1 MALRVTLPH
10 RYDFGE
16 SAELVGDDLLR
27 PEAWDS
33 LRTQTSGPFSMAA
46 DRGELERQADEHP
59 EVGERMRRVD
69 TALSDR
75 GCRHLVSY
83 GVGGALPEMWLLRL
97 DPERQLTITDYA
109 PETVGRLKNL
119 LPEADVRRHDLQ
131 RDPPLAA
138 DAHLFH
144 RIDTELDNAQWR
156 RVYERF
162 AGQTIVVVATGV
174 LPVKEIPGHLVHL
187 INSRHA
193 TNAGLTRTRGAFE
206 ALWSKTHRGTEMSFG
221 DLGGWVLEPR

>member
-1 MALRVTLPH
+1 MPLRVTLPH

-16 SAELVGDDLLR
+16 SADLVGDDLLR

-46 DRGELERQADEHP
+46 DRAELERQADEHP
-59 EVGERMRRVD
+59 QIEERMRRVD
-69 TALSDR
+69 AALADR
-75 GCRHLVSY
+75 RVHHLVSY
-83 GVGGALPEMWLLRL
+83 GAGAALPEMWLLRL
-97 DPERQLTITDYA
+97 DPGRRLTVTDYA
-109 PETVGRLKNL
+109 PETVERLRTL

-131 RDPPLAA
+131 SDPPVEA

-144 RIDTELDNAQWR
+144 RIDTELDNAEWR
-156 RVYERF
+156 GVYERF
-162 AGQTIVVVATGV
+162 AGQAIVVVATGV

-187 INSRHA
+187 FHSRHA

-206 ALWSKTHRGTEMSFG
+206 ALWSKTHTGTEMSFG
-221 DLGGWVLEPR
+221 DLEGWVLEPR